1 MQESEVLFLLT
12 NRRLQH
18 PECLYPSHNLIPKSA
33 RRKWHQLCHVPLF
46 PEIPGT
52 MLLHYQASKVP
63 RGPNLWRAGV
73 SYLPC
78 LRTRDAT
85 GIVLLTGTDT
95 CLENFDIKC
104 FSPG

>member
-1 MQESEVLFLLT
+1 MQESEVL
-12 NRRLQH
+12 
-18 PECLYPSHNLIPKSA
+18 LIGETATPRMPISQSQSDTK
-33 RRKWHQLCHVPLF
+33 KCQEEMTVHQLCHVPLF

-63 RGPNLWRAGV
+63 RCPNLWRAGV